1 MATLFRTIETS
12 THNDEGELTMATS
25 RAAKAPKI
33 QTLPVESIGRCTE
46 NTQVRQKTDAAT
58 VERYHAVLQAR
69 EEAGD
74 GEFPFPPLVVFKE
87 EGKDTLHLAD
97 GFHRLQAAIKAG
109 WTLVPCHVHNGTA
122 HDAKIAGIHANANH
136 GLPLSAADRTLCVAY
151 LRQTTNMTIVEIARV
166 LGVSTRTV
174 DRALQSTKNTPTHTS
189 TSTTDTVASSAV
201 SVSDEEEADED
212 DDASGDRGATVGT
225 AAAPPPPSPA
235 HRDTTGNIV
244 PEKLL
249 PAFTGATGLV
259 KAGTQVDAIRT
270 LAKQLHE
277 TPAGAWLGM
286 QEIDATVRTLKRL
299 LTKAAF
305 YAVCPQCEGEGCL
318 HCEQLGWIPAWMKE

>member
-1 MATLFRTIETS
+1 MTNNRT
-12 THNDEGELTMATS
+12 
-25 RAAKAPKI
+25 AKAPKI

-87 EGKDTLHLAD
+87 DGVDALHLAD

-122 HDAKIAGIHANANH
+122 HDAKLAGIHANANH

-151 LRQTTNMTIVEIARV
+151 LRQTTDMTIAEIARV

-189 TSTTDTVASSAV
+189 TTTTDTAASSAASSAV
-201 SVSDEEEADED
+201 AGSDDATGDASDERDVT
-212 DDASGDRGATVGT
+212 ASGAV
-225 AAAPPPPSPA
+225 AAAPPLPVY
-235 HRDTTGNIV
+235 RDAVGQPVPGN
-244 PEKLL
+244 LL
-249 PAFTGATGLV
+249 QAFTGAIGLV
-259 KAGTQVDAIRT
+259 NAGRQVDAIRAA
-270 LAKQLHE
+270 AKQLHG
-277 TPAGAWLGM
+277 TPAGAWLDM
-286 QEIDATVRTLKRL
+286 QDIDATVRTLKRL

-305 YAVCPQCEGEGCL
+305 HAVCPKCNGAACS
-318 HCEQLGWIPAWMKE
+318 HCHMHGWTPAYMKE